1 LPSPSPTRRVAT
13 TAVALLTLLAGHAGP
28 ARAAPESSEAA
39 HRAPLFLANGVSLP
53 YPLDNLMRGW
63 TPCTRRGHHRA
74 IDIGGVGPD
83 DGLGTPVRA
92 MAHARVIR
100 VGRPS
105 EDPVRYGAPLTTGET
120 TRRGRHD
127 LPVSRRIK
135 GYGLVHFF
143 TRGYGAHRSGA
154 VITLEGLS
162 GPLRG
167 YTLTYM
173 HLAAIRPDL
182 EAGRVVRAGEVIGLM
197 GGTAVQRDPP
207 HLHLEIDHPN
217 GRRVDPG
224 RILGIGPT
232 AVRCRASE
240 ATQRSVRAV
249 YQREAHALMRRLRR
263 GERVTLS
270 LEEVD
275 EPPVA
280 DGDGD
285 LTGSNPPEPDLRRA
299 PHPVRPDEEGAEP
312 DDGAEPGE
320 DGCEPDE
327 VNGPACGTD

>member
-1 LPSPSPTRRVAT
+1 
-13 TAVALLTLLAGHAGP
+13 
-28 ARAAPESSEAA
+28 
-39 HRAPLFLANGVSLP
+39 
-53 YPLDNLMRGW
+53 MRGW
-63 TPCTRRGHHRA
+63 TPCTRRGHHKA

-92 MAHARVIR
+92 MAHARVVR

-105 EDPVRYGAPLTTGET
+105 EDPARYGAPLTTGET

-143 TRGYGAHRSGA
+143 TRSYGAHRSGA

-167 YTLTYM
+167 YTVSYM

-182 EAGRVVRAGEVIGLM
+182 EVGRVVRAGEVIGLM

-240 ATQRSVRAV
+240 ATQRGVRAG
-249 YQREAHALMRRLRR
+249 YQREADALMRRLRR
-263 GERVTLS
+263 GERVTVS

-275 EPPVA
+275 EAPA
-280 DGDGD
+280 ADGD
-285 LTGSNPPEPDLRRA
+285 LTGSDPPGPEEP
-299 PHPVRPDEEGAEP
+299 GAEA
-312 DDGAEPGE
+312 DDGAEP
-320 DGCEPDE
+320 DADDCEPDE
-327 VNGPACGTD
+327 VNGPACATD